1 MLPEIFFKFSM
12 SWKDMLYLKAFHI
25 IGVVVWFSGLFYL
38 GRLFIYHQEAQSRPE
53 AEKQILTEQFA
64 LMEQRLWWAIAWPGM
79 ALTLAMGLGLLFF
92 WGLPGWLY
100 AKLALVFVLVAY
112 HMLCGRVRKQLKENR
127 CRWSSKQLRLF
138 NEVPS
143 LLLVATVFVVV
154 FKNQLSWDWL
164 LLALLGLILVIGGT
178 VQWVARKRKIPPSP

>member
-1 MLPEIFFKFSM
+1 
-12 SWKDMLYLKAFHI
+12 MLYLKAFHI

-38 GRLFIYHQEAQSRPE
+38 GRLFIYHQEAHSRPP

-64 LMEQRLWWAIAWPGM
+64 LMEQRLWWAITWPGLV
-79 ALTLAMGLGLLFF
+79 LTLGMGLGLLFF
-92 WGLPGWLY
+92 WGFPGWIH
-100 AKLALVFVLVAY
+100 AKLALVLALLAY

-143 LLLVATVFVVV
+143 LLLIATVFIVV
-154 FKNQLSWDWL
+154 FKNQLPWEIL
-164 LLALLGLILVIGGT
+164 LLALAGLALVIGGT
-178 VQWVARKRKIPPSP
+178 VQWVTRRRKRQAANSP